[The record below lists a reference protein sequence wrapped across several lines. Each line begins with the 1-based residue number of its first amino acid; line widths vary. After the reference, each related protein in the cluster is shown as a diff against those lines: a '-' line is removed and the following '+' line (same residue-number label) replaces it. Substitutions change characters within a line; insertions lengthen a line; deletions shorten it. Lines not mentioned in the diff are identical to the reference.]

1 MRRLHFERFAPI
13 CPVCRLQGRP
23 ASALALEEVFTETD
37 DDVVE
42 GIIRCPEPSCRH
54 EYPIL
59 DGIPMIVPR
68 LRELVAGWIDRIRAR
83 DAFPEALESLLGDC
97 CGPGSSYDD
106 ERQRLSSYTW
116 DHWGDLD
123 PHEVSDRRD
132 EGSDQPVTD
141 RPGAIVR
148 LLAAGLDAVADLP
161 RRLPE
166 GGVLD
171 LGCAVGRT
179 TLELTARCARPTLG
193 IDLDIAMLRR
203 ARQIRDSGVVTYPRR
218 RIGLAYDRRSFS
230 IADRF
235 TRDTV
240 AQVDYW
246 CCDATVLPFAADH
259 CALLASLNL
268 LDCVASPLTALQETA
283 RALAPRGVALL
294 ATPFDWSPAATPMEG
309 WIGGHS
315 QRAAHRGAGDTLL
328 RQMLT
333 SEGGAAACG
342 GVRLLAER
350 AALPWQVRLHER
362 STVHYRSDL
371 VAIEK
376 LPLAAS

>member
-13 CPVCRLQGRP
+13 CPVCRQQGRQS
-23 ASALALEEVFTETD
+23 SALALEEVFTETD

-42 GIIRCPEPSCRH
+42 GILRCTEPRCRH
-54 EYPIL
+54 EFPIL

-68 LRELVAGWIDRIRAR
+68 LRDLVAGWIDRIRAR
-83 DAFPEALESLLGDC
+83 EAFPEALESLLGDC

-106 ERQRLSSYTW
+106 ERQRVSSYTW

-123 PHEVSDRRD
+123 PQEVPDRAN
-132 EGSDQPVTD
+132 EGSDQTGSGH
-141 RPGAIVR
+141 PGAIVR
-148 LLAAGLDAVADLP
+148 LLAAALDAIPDLP
-161 RRLPE
+161 LRLPE
-166 GGVLD
+166 GVMLD

-179 TLELTARCARPTLG
+179 TVELAARFARPTLG

-203 ARQIRDSGVVTYPRR
+203 ARRIRDSGIVSYPRR
-218 RIGLAYDRRSFS
+218 RIGLAYDRRTFG
-230 IADRF
+230 IAERF
-235 TRDTV
+235 AGRASND
-240 AQVDYW
+240 VDYW
-246 CCDATVLPFAADH
+246 CCDATALPFAADRG
-259 CALLASLNL
+259 ALLTSLNL
-268 LDCVASPLTALQETA
+268 LDCVASPLTALQETV
-283 RALAPRGVALL
+283 RALAPGGVAVL

-328 RQMLT
+328 RQVLT
-333 SEGGAAACG
+333 SEADSALGG

-350 AALPWQVRLHER
+350 PALPWQVRLHER
-362 STVHYRSDL
+362 STVHYRSDV

-376 LPLAAS
+376 IPPAAP